1 MTDGGWTVFLNR
13 FDGSQDFYLYWKDY
27 KDGFGNLTGE
37 FWLGNDKIH
46 YLTTQRNY
54 SMRMEVTYKKT
65 GEKKY
70 AMYDRFWV
78 ESENST
84 YRLHVS
90 GYLGQTETDY
100 WKYHNNM
107 RFSTRDAGSGMSCA
121 LKYRGAHWNRG
132 CYSINPTGPY
142 KGHGSV
148 AMTLSTCG
156 IGLTHLNQIQLKIQA
171 N

>member
-46 YLTTQRNY
+46 YITTQRNY
-54 SMRMEVTYKKT
+54 SMRMEVTYIT

-70 AMYDRFWV
+70 ATYDRFWV

-84 YRLHVS
+84 YRLHVW
-90 GYLGQTETDY
+90 GFFGNTDSNY
-100 WKYHNNM
+100 WKYHNKM
-107 RFSTRDAGSGMSCA
+107 TFSTRDAGSGKSCA
-121 LKYRGAHWNRG
+121 QQYKGAHWYRD
-132 CYSINPTGPY
+132 CYSLNPTGPY

-148 AMTLSTCG
+148 AFTLATAPR
-156 IGLTHLNQIQLKIQA
+156 IGFTHLKRIKLKIKA